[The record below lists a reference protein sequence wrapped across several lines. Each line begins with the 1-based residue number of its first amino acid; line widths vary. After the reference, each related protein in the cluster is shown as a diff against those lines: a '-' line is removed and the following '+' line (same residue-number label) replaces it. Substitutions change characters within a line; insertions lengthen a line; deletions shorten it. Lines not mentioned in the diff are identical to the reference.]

1 MKKIISAL
9 LCVAM
14 LGSMIISAAA
24 LTDNEANVNHKPVD
38 EFVVGDANG
47 DGSANALDAVEIKK
61 SCVALSVVDDN
72 AADINADGAV
82 NAKDLLIISKC
93 FAEVDSLENYD
104 NGETVYK
111 LTIAGNDISEYS
123 IVYHADA
130 KYVENN
136 YYAADTL
143 RKYIE
148 YATGINLP
156 VVTEATTE
164 HKIEMVD
171 VTTIAGLEEE
181 LAIEEYKYEV
191 EDGDLLIYGT
201 RRGAMYAVYDILE
214 DYLGYRFYFNQ
225 KVFEY
230 CDRVTD
236 IPEGAYVFYNTAID
250 FRHCKQGFN
259 DAYAHYFPSKL
270 NGTQVS
276 LANDEAHGTL
286 TGPHF
291 INAHSYHYYYGMA
304 TGRVDVE
311 YDGVDGNVYAAKY
324 EAGIHYEEK
333 DWNPCMTNDKMYATL
348 FRGLLETLRFKKGAK
363 HVLRDE
369 TSAMSFS
376 VCDNGVFCSC
386 ADCKF
391 IYSTGYTGRGEN
403 RKERLGA
410 GYMGLNLHLANRAAR
425 DITHY
430 YEGRAASYDEIGDSE
445 YSELGYGEA
454 IYDEYPNLKIYTFIA
469 GYEAPHEL
477 LLTDERYASMVPEDN
492 LIVVFAGGPCNNHL
506 LGSGDCGDKTNNRG
520 LSGKQ
525 TDENLKKWAD
535 VFRQTG
541 AEWWYWYYPTNY
553 NVNFADSP
561 NIFNIYYDFKYCV
574 EEYGM
579 TGLFYEGEVDNDA
592 NNFEMMK
599 AHLAALMMYDM
610 HINEDG
616 EMECMS
622 FDEFCDA
629 VKEYLYLDFGD
640 GYEYIY
646 EYVVMQDEAGNAI
659 GKCYEN
665 NLDYPGDMFDYDYIH
680 DNYEY
685 MRDLVLKAMAL
696 AEDDGQIKR
705 CEYILVNCEF
715 LGLSATHKDYL
726 DSTDAEYKA
735 QYEQRYEWMYNYI
748 NGNYRN
754 LAYKWATT
762 LNDVGALDLSK
773 SPMKL
778 YLGGGSWDDASKWGW
793 VGSYPN
799 GLIH

>member
-9 LCVAM
+9 LCLAM
-14 LGSMIISAAA
+14 LCSMVVSAAA
-24 LTDNEANVNHKPVD
+24 LTNNEASVNHKTLNNY
-38 EFVVGDANG
+38 ELGDANG
-47 DGSANALDAVEIKK
+47 DGDANAMDALEMKK
-61 SCVALSVVDDN
+61 SYVALSVVDES
-72 AADINADGAV
+72 ASDINADGV
-82 NAKDLLIISKC
+82 INAKDLLILKKC
-93 FAEVDSLENYD
+93 FAEVDSLSNYE
-104 NGETVYK
+104 NGEAIYK
-111 LTIAGNDISEYS
+111 LTIGGNDISEYS

-148 YATGINLP
+148 IATGVNLP
-156 VVTEATTE
+156 VVTEAKTA

-171 VTTIAGLEEE
+171 VTTIEGLEEE

-191 EDGDLLIYGT
+191 ADGDLLIYGT
-201 RRGAMYAVYDILE
+201 RRGAMYAVYDILD

-230 CDRVTD
+230 CDRVAD
-236 IPEGAYVFYNTAID
+236 IPEGTSVFYNTALD
-250 FRHCKQGFN
+250 FRHCKQGFH

-291 INAHSYHYYYGMA
+291 INAHSYHYYYQMA
-304 TGRVDVE
+304 TGQVDVA
-311 YDGVDGNVYAAKY
+311 YDGVNGDVYAAKY

-333 DWNPCMTNDKMYATL
+333 EWNPCMTDDNMYATL
-348 FRGLLETLRFKKGAK
+348 FRGLLETIRYKKGAK
-363 HVLRDE
+363 HTLRDE

-376 VCDNGVFCSC
+376 VCDNGIFCSC
-386 ADCKF
+386 AGCKY
-391 IYSTGYTGRGEN
+391 IYGTGTD
-403 RKERLGA
+403 RKLGERLNA

-425 DITHY
+425 DIKQY
-430 YEGRAASYDEIGDSE
+430 YEGRAASYDENGDST
-445 YSELGYGEA
+445 YSEFGYGEA
-454 IYDEYPNLKIYTFIA
+454 LYDAYPNLKIYTFIA
-469 GYEAPHEL
+469 GYENPPEKL
-477 LLTDERYASMVPEDN
+477 FTDERYASMIPEDN
-492 LIVVFAGGPCNNHL
+492 LIVVFAGGPCNNHYI
-506 LGSGDCGDKTNNRG
+506 GSGECGDMVNNRG
-520 LSGKQ
+520 LSGTA
-525 TDENLKKWAD
+525 TDEAFQKWSE
-535 VFRQTG
+535 VFAKTG

-561 NIFNIYYDFKYCV
+561 NIFNIYHDFKYCV

-592 NNFEMMK
+592 NNFELLK
-599 AHLAALMMYDM
+599 AHLAGLLMYDF
-610 HINEDG
+610 HINENG
-616 EMECMS
+616 EIECMS
-622 FDEFCDA
+622 FEEFCEA
-629 VKEYLYLDFGD
+629 IKEYLYMDFGE

-646 EYVVMQDEAGNAI
+646 EYIVMQDEAGNAL

-685 MRDLVLKAMAL
+685 MRDLVLKAMAV
-696 AEDDGQIKR
+696 AEGDQIKR
-705 CEYILVNCEF
+705 CEYILINCEF
-715 LGLSATHKDYL
+715 LGLSAWHKDYL
-726 DSTDAEYKA
+726 ESTDEDWKAEY
-735 QYEQRYEWMYNYI
+735 EERYTWMYEYI
-748 NGNYRN
+748 RGNYRN
-754 LAYKWATT
+754 LAYKWATGIF
-762 LNDVGALDLSK
+762 DYELDLSK

-778 YLGGGSWDDASKWGW
+778 YLGGGSWDRNSQWGW
-793 VGSYPN
+793 LGSTPG